1 MLVRQTLKK
10 NTVDPT
16 QIGSIDGKRQLTF
29 VIPLYIDIP
38 NERLAK
44 DNGCTNVIFFY
55 SNYNENKKKGRLSPS
70 PINYI
75 KITDYGLSI
84 LLLFQIYK
92 SAYGLSILLLYQIY
106 RSASQYYYYSRF
118 TDRPLNISV
127 PIYGQDNIDIL

>member
-16 QIGSIDGKRQLTF
+16 QIGSIDGKRKRQLTF

-55 SNYNENKKKGRLSPS
+55 LLKFLTHT
-70 PINYI
+70 
-75 KITDYGLSI
+75 KIDFLK
-84 LLLFQIYK
+84 Q
-92 SAYGLSILLLYQIY
+92 AQAPC
-106 RSASQYYYYSRF
+106 AS
-118 TDRPLNISV
+118 
-127 PIYGQDNIDIL
+127 